1 MLALVAGLS
10 TAACGD
16 DPTTTRPPLGVRITV
31 KPAVLTL
38 SVGETASLEATVQ
51 DAQGRALTNSEIKWS
66 SSAPAVVAV
75 SATGTVTALT
85 EGMATVGAYAEQT
98 VEFARV
104 VVQAGFRVP
113 LSRWRVVTEMGGL
126 APGCSGGEGG
136 LIEDGTYDCSHAGIS
151 RYSLD
156 FVAVSERPSP
166 SAPGSGGVF
175 AAADGIITDIC
186 LQPIP
191 QVTCGPNGPYV
202 QVEHAGGFL
211 SLYAHLD
218 PGSVS
223 LRRKTPVR
231 QGQMLGSLGAFG
243 VDTVPWL
250 HFEMRHENRGSGAA
264 SVLNVVDL
272 GGRSFLD
279 YRVGDSSGE

>member
-1 MLALVAGLS
+1 MLRWCLGLSHYQSSMLALVAGLS

-31 KPAVLTL
+31 RPAVLTL
-38 SVGETASLEATVQ
+38 SVGETASLVATVQ
-51 DAQGRALTNSEIKWS
+51 DAEGRALTNSEIKWS
-66 SSAPAVVAV
+66 SNAPAVVAV

-85 EGMATVGAYAEQT
+85 EGMATIGAYAEQT

-126 APGCSGGEGG
+126 APGCSGSEGG
-136 LIEDGTYDCSHAGIS
+136 LSEGGTYDCSHAGIS

-156 FVAVSERPSP
+156 FTAVTQEQPSP
-166 SAPGSGGVF
+166 GPAGSGGVF
-175 AAADGIITDIC
+175 AAAAGIITDIC
-186 LQPIP
+186 LQPLP

-202 QVEHAGGFL
+202 QVEHPGGFL
-211 SLYAHLD
+211 SIYAHLD

-223 LRRKTPVR
+223 LR
-231 QGQMLGSLGAFG
+231 
-243 VDTVPWL
+243 
-250 HFEMRHENRGSGAA
+250 
-264 SVLNVVDL
+264 
-272 GGRSFLD
+272 
-279 YRVGDSSGE
+279 